1 MCCEMKR
8 VYELNEFKKM
18 NCGISQMCYKQ
29 KLLWCDHDSLIYIM
43 IRRFNVLIKWE
54 WKWIKLETDIDLMC
68 LHKG

>member
-1 MCCEMKR
+1 MKQ

-43 IRRFNVLIKWE
+43 IRRFDVLTSNVNESELNWKLI
-54 WKWIKLETDIDLMC
+54 
-68 LHKG
+68 